1 MKAVETSPSTGRRY
15 GIQRVC
21 DCWSVAR
28 STVYS
33 QKYRKPVEK
42 QKRPG
47 PKPDVSDEK
56 VLQYIREDIKESVF
70 KGEGHRKVHARIRRR
85 KDFHVSRRRV
95 LRLMRQENLLSPH
108 RSSQTKAKAHDGKI
122 ITNAPNQMWGTDAC
136 KILTSEDGWVWFFG
150 VVEHWN
156 AECMGWHVCKKG
168 DRFAAIEAILK
179 SVRRE
184 HGDISKGIAGG
195 LKLRMDH
202 GSQFKSD
209 GFQEQIKYWGI
220 QPAFGYVRE
229 PETNGVIE
237 RFNRTLK
244 EQVIHGRMYRNIEE
258 VREAIKQF
266 IELYN
271 KEWLIGKLGY
281 LSPMESRQKWKDDH
295 AA

>member
-1 MKAVETSPSTGRRY
+1 MKAFETSPSTGRHY

-21 DCWSVAR
+21 HCWSIAR

-33 QKYRKPVEK
+33 QKYRQPVEK

-47 PKPDVSDEK
+47 PKPDIADEK

-85 KDFHVSRRRV
+85 KDFQVSRRRV
-95 LRLMRQENLLSPH
+95 LRLMRQENLLSPN
-108 RSSQTKAKAHDGKI
+108 RCSNTKAKAHDGKI

-184 HGDISKGIAGG
+184 HGDIGKGIAQG

-209 GFQEQIKYWGI
+209 GFQAQIKYWGI

-258 VREAIKQF
+258 VREAIEQF

-281 LSPMESRQKWKDDH
+281 LSPVEARQKWMDEH